1 MGFLSNIFKSKS
13 QKIDEYQ
20 HLLENLTSVE
30 KSLLKANKGSE
41 DVVHLVNQR
50 EQLLKSLAVIERDK
64 SVKDEIS
71 RIKSYRQF
79 LTLYK
84 SRDISK
90 QLYNKI
96 IREKLGKTR
105 FADMIVQDSEGKIL
119 LLHRFNNDR
128 DEEKGEWCL
137 PGGHVDPN
145 EDFKQAAIRELKEET
160 MLEPDNEVK
169 LIGVHDTD
177 DTQIEYYLT
186 ELQDKNEPVV
196 ILESEEHDG
205 YQWVFPY
212 EIGKYDLIYDL
223 QDNLNKF
230 FNLCNDNAVIITKA
244 LAEGR
249 ISYELYTECISK
261 SNKHYFSEKEREK
274 LAKEG
279 EAMPGGQYPIRNKQD
294 LMDAIKLVGASN
306 LPESEVKAWIRKRAK
321 ELGLEDQLPESWGDN
336 TEKAM
341 GVDEAEILAR
351 ESLDGETADGKV
363 EKSNF
368 SLRVDFDDL
377 ECADIFKSVLEKYS
391 AEGKLGIQ
399 KVEPFEKSLSE
410 EKSLF
415 NTYLNFIEGIKTRL
429 KNIHWGEKDN
439 SKHVYLDDLSKDV
452 SEFEDKMAEAG
463 QSGFG
468 RFKAGEIQ
476 GDEIDESDPVKICQ
490 LIFDRTV
497 EFRKELE
504 GKDDFDGEISWID
517 DFLASLKQTKY
528 RLQMH

>member
-84 SRDISK
+84 NRDISK

-128 DEEKGEWCL
+128 DEEMGEWCL

-230 FNLCNDNAVIITKA
+230 FNLCNDNVVIITKA

-274 LAKEG
+274 
-279 EAMPGGQYPIRNKQD
+279 
-294 LMDAIKLVGASN
+294 
-306 LPESEVKAWIRKRAK
+306 
-321 ELGLEDQLPESWGDN
+321 
-336 TEKAM
+336 
-341 GVDEAEILAR
+341 
-351 ESLDGETADGKV
+351 
-363 EKSNF
+363 
-368 SLRVDFDDL
+368 
-377 ECADIFKSVLEKYS
+377 
-391 AEGKLGIQ
+391 
-399 KVEPFEKSLSE
+399 
-410 EKSLF
+410 
-415 NTYLNFIEGIKTRL
+415 
-429 KNIHWGEKDN
+429 
-439 SKHVYLDDLSKDV
+439 
-452 SEFEDKMAEAG
+452 
-463 QSGFG
+463 
-468 RFKAGEIQ
+468 
-476 GDEIDESDPVKICQ
+476 
-490 LIFDRTV
+490 
-497 EFRKELE
+497 
-504 GKDDFDGEISWID
+504 
-517 DFLASLKQTKY
+517 
-528 RLQMH
+528 